1 MMTIVSMLIF
11 ASALAVSIAVFLYTL
26 APAMPRI
33 KALLLGQA
41 DTAALPQ
48 LVLRDR
54 RRQPRMRLGSSQQ
67 QPSPAQRAAA

>member
-11 ASALAVSIAVFLYTL
+11 ASALAVSIAVFVYTL

-33 KALLLGQA
+33 KALLAGQA
-41 DTAALPQ
+41 DTAALPH

-54 RRQPRMRLGSSQQ
+54 RRQPRMRLVSSQQ
-67 QPSPAQRAAA
+67 QSSPAQRVAA

>member
-11 ASALAVSIAVFLYTL
+11 ASALAASIAVFLYTL

-33 KALLLGQA
+33 KALLGGKA
-41 DTAALPQ
+41 DIAAVPR
-48 LVLRDR
+48 LVLREC
-54 RRQPRMRLGSSQQ
+54 RRQPRMRLVSAQQ